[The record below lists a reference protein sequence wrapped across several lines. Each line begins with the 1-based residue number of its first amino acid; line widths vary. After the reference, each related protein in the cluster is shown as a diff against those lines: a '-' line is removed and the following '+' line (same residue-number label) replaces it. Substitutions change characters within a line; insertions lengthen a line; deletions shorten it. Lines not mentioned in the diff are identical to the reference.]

1 MHFNVYESF
10 KTLKT
15 KIENMIKTS
24 ILLVEDDLIQLE
36 NMKSELTQKGYDVIG
51 AFDNGEAAIE
61 CYQNQ
66 RADLAILD
74 IAIAGK
80 LDGVQTAEQL
90 KAIEDLPI
98 IFLSNLTDENTLKRS
113 RSIQTS
119 NYLLKPY
126 TTAQMLVSIEQAIH
140 TFGERHESG
149 VEVQM
154 EEQSVNIIR
163 DFVFIKF
170 GHVMQKYH
178 ISDIKHLEASG
189 TYCNIYLKTGSMLV
203 LSSPL
208 KDVFNQFNH
217 QNLIRI
223 HRSHAV
229 NIDYVETI
237 KGNVVIVVGEE
248 VPMSGDFKE
257 KALAQF
263 NIIR

>member
-1 MHFNVYESF
+1 M
-10 KTLKT
+10 T
-15 KIENMIKTS
+15 KTS
-24 ILLVEDDLIQLE
+24 IILVEDDMIQLE
-36 NMKSELTQKGYDVIG
+36 NMKAELTQKGYEVIG
-51 AFDNGEAAIE
+51 AFDNGEAAIDS
-61 CYQNQ
+61 YQKHK
-66 RADLAILD
+66 ADLAILD

-80 LDGVQTAEQL
+80 LDGLQTAEKL
-90 KAIEDLPI
+90 KSIQDLPI

-113 RSIQTS
+113 RTISTS

-140 TFGERHESG
+140 TFGQQQELGEDLP
-149 VEVQM
+149 M

-208 KDVFNQFNH
+208 KDVFSQFNH
-217 QNLIRI
+217 SNFIRI

-229 NIDYVETI
+229 NIDHVDSI
-237 KGNVVIVVGEE
+237 RGNMVVIGTDEIA
-248 VPMSGDFKE
+248 MSGDYKE

>member
-1 MHFNVYESF
+1 MA
-10 KTLKT
+10 
-15 KIENMIKTS
+15 KTS
-24 ILLVEDDLIQLE
+24 ILLVEDDWIQLE
-36 NMKSELTQKGYDVIG
+36 NMKAELTQKGYEVIG

-61 CYQNQ
+61 CYQNHK
-66 RADLAILD
+66 ADLAILD

-140 TFGERHESG
+140 AFGQQQMLRQDA
-149 VEVQM
+149 QM

-163 DFVFIKF
+163 DFVFIKIN
-170 GHVMQKYH
+170 HTMQKCH
-178 ISDIKHLEASG
+178 ISDIKYLKADS
-189 TYCNIYLKTGSMLV
+189 TYCHIYLSSGSMLV
-203 LSSPL
+203 MTSTL
-208 KDVFNQFNH
+208 KNVFHQFNH
-217 QNLIRI
+217 PDLIRV
-223 HRSHAV
+223 HRSYAV
-229 NIDYVETI
+229 NINHVDVI
-237 KGNVVIVVGEE
+237 KGNLVIIGQDEI
-248 VPMSGDFKE
+248 PMSTDLKE
-257 KALAQF
+257 KALAKF